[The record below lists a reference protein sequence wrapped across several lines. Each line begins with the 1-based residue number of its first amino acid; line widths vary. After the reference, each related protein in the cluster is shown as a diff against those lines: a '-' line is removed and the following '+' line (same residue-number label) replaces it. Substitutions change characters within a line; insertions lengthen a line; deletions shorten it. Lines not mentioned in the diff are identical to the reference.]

1 MKLEE
6 VEALKG
12 TDTIIS
18 IDGHSS
24 KTHSLPD
31 DMTIEKFKS
40 FLLTLTDNKRFDLK
54 FCMDNKQTLKDL
66 IAKSEKIEVTKN
78 YSSKYDLVYYFN
90 DKKHTYKDCNDD
102 SKLKDFKAYLTKEF
116 KDAKKFFKMYFKT
129 EADQKEKIDA
139 TSYFDKYGD
148 IMNISMAKFDKKD
161 LTFG

>member
-6 VEALKG
+6 VEALTG

-40 FLLTLTDNKRFDLK
+40 FLLTLTGNKRFDLK
-54 FCMDNKQTLKDL
+54 FCIDNKQTLKDL
-66 IAKSEKIEVTKN
+66 KAKSEKIEVTAK
-78 YSSKYDLVYYFN
+78 YSSKYDLEYYFN
-90 DKKHTYKDCNDD
+90 DKKHTYSCDD
-102 SKLKDFKAYLTKEF
+102 DTKLKDFKAELTKKF
-116 KDAKKFFKMYFKT
+116 ADAKKFFKMYFKT
-129 EADQKEKIDA
+129 EADQTEKISA
-139 TSYFDKYGD
+139 TSYFDRNGD
-148 IMNISMAKFDKKD
+148 IMDISMPKFDKKD